1 MKGVGS
7 LWIRLLALGPFLA
20 LAQCSGQGTFTS
32 ITFDG
37 PPPQPPRTVYN
48 TQQYYENSM
57 SFTPLAGTVGFGRA
71 GGGIAQRPDNG
82 TAYLQAAL
90 GQSLTFGFI
99 NGSVFDLRSVDL
111 AEYSTVTTDLTTD
124 GIVDGTGPVV
134 DFQTFSFGPEFSG
147 LTRVEIPTI
156 GWSLDNLGIRV
167 PEPGTGAL
175 VMVGGAVFAAHFRKR
190 KTHPIGMVCSP
201 LTPAISLGDRGNA
214 RPCGTS
220 PDVSAGWQ
228 RW

>member
-1 MKGVGS
+1 MIEIMLTSMKTALVPWGKVVAFA
-7 LWIRLLALGPFLA
+7 LLSVLPP
-20 LAQCSGQGTFTS
+20 CYGQGTFTW

-37 PPPQPPRTVYN
+37 PPLQPPGTVYN

-71 GGGIAQRPDNG
+71 GGGVAQLPDNG

-111 AEYSTVTTDLTTD
+111 AEYSTVVPNAVTVHLVGYRPNGSTVTTDLTTD
-124 GIVDGTGPVV
+124 GIIDGSGPLV

-167 PEPGTGAL
+167 PEPGAGAL
-175 VMVGGAVFAAHFRKR
+175 VMVGGAVFALRFAKGRK
-190 KTHPIGMVCSP
+190 H
-201 LTPAISLGDRGNA
+201 L
-214 RPCGTS
+214 
-220 PDVSAGWQ
+220 
-228 RW
+228 